1 MFVGDL
7 TLDERS
13 PQCLELINN
22 YFLDLLD
29 LFLRA
34 FLLLEEEQNDLLCLN
49 PETEVGWFSLLR

>member
-34 FLLLEEEQNDLLCLN
+34 FLLLEEEQNGLLCLN
-49 PETEVGWFSLLR
+49 PETEVG